1 VLLVLLAACSSGAG
15 SKDAASTASSG
26 SSTTDTASPG
36 TAAPTTS
43 TTSTTATTASK
54 ASTTTTTT
62 ATATSAPRTPTT
74 ARPGTTSPP
83 PTATPT
89 TAAPS
94 TTTTST
100 TVAAAPAAIT
110 VKNFAFSPS
119 TVHVARGAT
128 VTVTNQDGFSHTWT
142 ADDGSWNDPLS
153 AGGSASRRFDTDGTF
168 TYHCAIHSSM
178 TGSVVV
184 SG

>member
-1 VLLVLLAACSSGAG
+1 MKPITTTTTGRTTT
-15 SKDAASTASSG
+15 TARPV
-26 SSTTDTASPG
+26 TTSPPA

-43 TTSTTATTASK
+43 TS
-54 ASTTTTTT
+54 
-62 ATATSAPRTPTT
+62 
-74 ARPGTTSPP
+74 
-83 PTATPT
+83 
-89 TAAPS
+89 
-94 TTTTST
+94 
-100 TVAAAPAAIT
+100 AAPASGAIT

-119 TVHVARGAT
+119 TLHVSKGAT

-142 ADDGSWNDPLS
+142 ADNSSWNDPLP

-168 TYHCAIHSSM
+168 TYHCAIHPSM

>member
-1 VLLVLLAACSSGAG
+1 MLLVLLAACSSGAG
-15 SKDAASTASSG
+15 SKDAASTESSG

-36 TAAPTTS
+36 TAAPTS
-43 TTSTTATTASK
+43 STTATTATTAK